1 MTTKNIIK
9 KAAKI
14 LITAFLLMG
23 MMPVNQI
30 FAQDDE
36 AEIEKI
42 SPMLRLTVT
51 KNQDNTRV
59 LAATLS
65 YRDPETREVKQV
77 VGASLIFV
85 TGWDNRDKI
94 ETIQTD
100 SKGNAKCI
108 LPADYVFLRNKDGYI
123 YFAVEFEGN
132 ELLDSKESELEII
145 DIALEISFEIIDSVK
160 TVLVKAEKILGE
172 GKTEELSEESIP
184 VFVNRMFSHLKIGE
198 IDLENG
204 EGVFEFPSNIPGDTL
219 GMLTVIAKFEEHE
232 TFATVLKG
240 GEIDWG
246 VVTSHHTVYHARSL
260 WTQVAPVWM
269 IVTLS
274 IMLLGVWGH
283 YIYTI
288 IQLIRLKRIKPEPA
302 E

>member
-9 KAAKI
+9 NTAKI
-14 LITAFLLMG
+14 LLIAFLLLM

-36 AEIEKI
+36 AVTEKI

-51 KNQDNTRV
+51 KNQDNSRL

-77 VGASLIFV
+77 VGAPLIFV
-85 TGWDNRDKI
+85 TGWDNPDKI

-100 SKGNAKCI
+100 SRGSAKCI
-108 LPADYVFLRNKDGYI
+108 LPADYIFSRNKEGFI
-123 YFAVEFEGN
+123 FFGVEFEGN
-132 ELLDSKESELEII
+132 ELLDSKESEMEVI

-172 GKTEELSEESIP
+172 GKTEALSEESIP

-198 IDLENG
+198 IDLEDG
-204 EGVFEFPSNIPGDTL
+204 EGVFEFPANIPGDTL
-219 GMLTVIAKFEEHE
+219 GMLNVIVKFEEHE
-232 TFATVLKG
+232 TFATVLKSG
-240 GEIDWG
+240 NIDWG
-246 VVTSHHTVYHARSL
+246 VVTSHHTVYHPRSL

-288 IQLIRLKRIKPEPA
+288 IQLIRLKRIKSEPA
-302 E
+302 